1 MRSYQARPAVAGETG
16 EFSGEYRISFAEF
29 ELIIFNVAIIII
41 IIIIISIIIIIII
54 VSFIIII
61 DRTHYVI

>member
-29 ELIIFNVAIIII
+29 EFIIFNVIIII
-41 IIIIISIIIIIII
+41 IIFIIIIIII

-61 DRTHYVI
+61 DRTHYFM

>member
-1 MRSYQARPAVAGETG
+1 MSSHQARPAAAGETG

-29 ELIIFNVAIIII
+29 EFIIFNVIIIII
-41 IIIIISIIIIIII
+41 IIIIISIIIIII

-61 DRTHYVI
+61 DRTHYFM

>member
-1 MRSYQARPAVAGETG
+1 MTGETG

-29 ELIIFNVAIIII
+29 EFIIFNVIIII
-41 IIIIISIIIIIII
+41 IIIIISVIIIII

-61 DRTHYVI
+61 DRTHYFM

>member
-29 ELIIFNVAIIII
+29 EFIIFNVI
-41 IIIIISIIIIIII
+41 IIIIISVIIIII
-54 VSFIIII
+54 VSFTIII
-61 DRTHYVI
+61 DRTHHFM